1 MGKMTVETGKTWFP
15 GGLSARLLVLT
26 VVFVMVSVVL
36 IFVPSVARFR
46 LTYLEDR
53 IDAAHLAISALEATP
68 DNMVSKELGN
78 ELLAHVG
85 AHGIVVHTPNRT
97 LMLAQDMPPS
107 VDATYDLR
115 GQGMFAMIGDA
126 MMTLSM
132 SGNRV
137 LRVLGVAPKDPAVTV
152 EVLLDEQP
160 MRDAMWKFGARVLE
174 VSFVVSLITAALVY
188 LSLQWL
194 LVAPL
199 KRLTASMVA
208 FRKNPEDAAHA
219 ERPGNRGDEIGLA
232 QRELAAMQETVRQSL
247 KQKER
252 LAALGAAVGKINHDL
267 RGILST
273 VRLMSD
279 RLSESDSP
287 EVKRVTPG
295 LVAAIDRAV
304 ALCTGTLNFTRQDGA
319 PLHPSGFALR
329 GLIAEVA
336 ESLARPDDN
345 GFKLV
350 NQVDPDF
357 AVQADRDQLFRCLEN
372 LSRNAA
378 EAGAKHCAIRARRE
392 GGDVVIE
399 VSDDG
404 PGLAPKARENLFRPF
419 AGSARP
425 GGTGLGLAIAREV
438 MRAHGGDIQLKTST
452 GAGTVFTLS
461 LPNS

>member
-1 MGKMTVETGKTWFP
+1 MTAETGKPLFP

-26 VVFVMVSVVL
+26 VVFVMLSVVL
-36 IFVPSVARFR
+36 IFVPSVSRFR
-46 LTYLEDR
+46 LGYLEDH
-53 IDAAHLAISALEATP
+53 IDAAQLAISALEVTP
-68 DNMVSKELGN
+68 DNMVSKELTN
-78 ELLAHVG
+78 ELLDHVG
-85 AHGIVVHTPNRT
+85 AHGIVVHTPDRT
-97 LMLAQDMPPS
+97 LMLSPDMPPS

-115 GQGMFAMIGDA
+115 SQGMLAMIGDA

-132 SGNRV
+132 HGNRV
-137 LRVLGVAPKDPAVTV
+137 LRVLGVAPKDPSVTV

-160 MRDAMWKFGARVLE
+160 MRAEMWEFGARVLE
-174 VSFVVSLITAALVY
+174 VSLVVSLITGALVY
-188 LSLQWL
+188 LTLQWL

-208 FRKNPEDAAHA
+208 FRKDPEDAAHA
-219 ERPGNRGDEIGLA
+219 ETPGGRGDEIGLA
-232 QRELAAMQETVRQSL
+232 QRELAAMQETVRQAL

-252 LAALGAAVGKINHDL
+252 LAALGAAVNKINHDL

-295 LVAAIDRAV
+295 LIAAIDRAV

-319 PLHPSGFALR
+319 KLNPSFFALR
-329 GLIAEVA
+329 GLIAEIGENVA
-336 ESLARPDDN
+336 PAANGN

-350 NQVDPDF
+350 NEVPEDF
-357 AVQADRDQLFRCLEN
+357 TVQADRDQLFRALEN
-372 LSRNAA
+372 LTRNAA
-378 EAGAKHCAIRARRE
+378 EAGARRCLFRARRA
-392 GGDVVIE
+392 GKGAVIE

-438 MRAHGGDIQLKTST
+438 MRAHGGDIQLKSST
-452 GAGTVFTLS
+452 GTGTVFALTL
-461 LPNS
+461 P

>member
-1 MGKMTVETGKTWFP
+1 
-15 GGLSARLLVLT
+15 
-26 VVFVMVSVVL
+26 
-36 IFVPSVARFR
+36 
-46 LTYLEDR
+46 
-53 IDAAHLAISALEATP
+53 
-68 DNMVSKELGN
+68 
-78 ELLAHVG
+78 
-85 AHGIVVHTPNRT
+85 
-97 LMLAQDMPPS
+97 
-107 VDATYDLR
+107 
-115 GQGMFAMIGDA
+115 
-126 MMTLSM
+126 
-132 SGNRV
+132 
-137 LRVLGVAPKDPAVTV
+137 
-152 EVLLDEQP
+152 
-160 MRDAMWKFGARVLE
+160 
-174 VSFVVSLITAALVY
+174 
-188 LSLQWL
+188 
-194 LVAPL
+194 
-199 KRLTASMVA
+199 
-208 FRKNPEDAAHA
+208 
-219 ERPGNRGDEIGLA
+219 
-232 QRELAAMQETVRQSL
+232 MQETVRQSL

-252 LAALGAAVGKINHDL
+252 LAALGAAVSKINHDL

-295 LVAAIDRAV
+295 LIAAIDRAV

-329 GLIAEVA
+329 GLVAEVA
-336 ESLARPDDN
+336 ESLARPGDN
-345 GFKLV
+345 SFKLV
-350 NQVDPDF
+350 NEVDPDF
-357 AVQADRDQLFRCLEN
+357 AVQADRDQLFRALEN

-378 EAGAKHCAIRARRE
+378 EAGAKHCAVRAQRE

>member
-1 MGKMTVETGKTWFP
+1 MAVETGKTVFP

-26 VVFVMVSVVL
+26 IFFVMVSVVL

-46 LTYLEDR
+46 LAYLEDR

-68 DNMVSKELGN
+68 DNMVSKQLTR

-85 AHGIVVHTPNRT
+85 AHGIVVHTPDKT
-97 LMLAQDMPPS
+97 LMLAPEMPPN

-115 GQGMFAMIGDA
+115 NQGMFAMIGDA

-160 MRDAMWKFGARVLE
+160 MRTEMWRFGARVLE
-174 VSFVVSLITAALVY
+174 ISFVVSLITAALVY

-194 LVAPL
+194 LVTPL
-199 KRLTASMVA
+199 KRLTASMIA
-208 FRKNPEDAAHA
+208 FRKNPEDASHVETPSA
-219 ERPGNRGDEIGLA
+219 RGDEIGVA
-232 QRELAAMQETVRQSL
+232 QRELAAMQETVRQAL
-247 KQKER
+247 MQKEH
-252 LAALGAAVGKINHDL
+252 LAALGAAVSKINHDL

-304 ALCTGTLNFTRQDGA
+304 ALCTGTLNFTRQDGS

-329 GLIAEVA
+329 GLVAEVA
-336 ESLARPDDN
+336 DSVQPPAGN
-345 GFKLV
+345 GFMLTNEV
-350 NQVDPDF
+350 ATDF
-357 AVQADRDQLFRCLEN
+357 AVQADRGQLFRALEN
-372 LSRNAA
+372 LARNAA
-378 EAGAKHCAIRARRE
+378 EAGARHCAVRARRE
-392 GGDVVIE
+392 KGEVVLE

-425 GGTGLGLAIAREV
+425 GGTGLGLAIVREV
-438 MRAHGGDIQLKTST
+438 MRAHGGDIQLKAST
-452 GAGTVFTLS
+452 GTGTVFALI